1 MADEVLEL
9 LSQKKLNQNTPM
21 KLTYCLPVILI
32 FAGSFFSIVSA
43 QQQTL
48 ANSEKRAL
56 CLSDDN
62 WKKFPVHPRLFTSK
76 KRLALLKMQK
86 DETSKNLFILLKSE
100 AEQHLK
106 AEKLVYPTGKTFKFN
121 ANRSAQGRI
130 LTLALSYHL
139 FGDKR
144 YLDRAKA
151 ELIQLAELPDWC
163 PSHFIDVGEASL
175 AAGIGL
181 DWLYDELTE
190 EERSKVA
197 QSIVKNALE
206 PSLSFNENELGNE
219 LTGNFNHNPVN
230 NGGLTVGALAIAER
244 EPLLARKVIDRAIK
258 LLPIAAAPYAP
269 HGTYPEGATYWSYG
283 TTFHVFAL
291 EALRSVFGV
300 SCGLEK
306 FPGLLESTDFMTQI
320 VGPTGLDYNF
330 GDASSAPYTQTVER
344 FTSEPVM
351 FWFANERRQGNIA
364 EVEIKSLAKAKRI
377 LEGVDADKN
386 QKRLS
391 RHLALEVLWWNP
403 SLPPASESN
412 KLPLHWTA
420 NGGLMPLA
428 VIRSKWDDTSAS
440 FIAIK
445 GGTPNNSH
453 GQMDI
458 GSFILEADGIRW
470 ALDMGGESYDKMRA
484 AKLDLWNYAQNSDR
498 WTTFRPG
505 PGGHTILRFND
516 ARQDITGM
524 ADIIALP
531 NENGVMGNVVDLTS
545 LYKSQVEKVSRTVK
559 LHPNRS
565 ITIQDAWTTGEK
577 SVEASFQW
585 LTKAKITV
593 LPTGVLLEHAGKS
606 LQLNVEIPG
615 STGKPEIRIVDV
627 SKSQAPQDSDNP
639 NVSRIEIRVKTPAN
653 STSGVKVTAIPGDV
667 EIK

>member
-1 MADEVLEL
+1 
-9 LSQKKLNQNTPM
+9 M
-21 KLTYCLPVILI
+21 KLTNFFPALLILI
-32 FAGSFFSIVSA
+32 GSFLSAANA
-43 QQQTL
+43 QQPTPNSKKGTPCL
-48 ANSEKRAL
+48 TDANWE
-56 CLSDDN
+56 
-62 WKKFPVHPRLFTSK
+62 KFPDHPRLFTSK
-76 KRLALLKMQK
+76 KHLVSLKMQK

-100 AEQHLK
+100 AEKHLK

-130 LTLALSYHL
+130 LTLALSYHI

-144 YLDRAKA
+144 YLARAKA
-151 ELIQLAELPDWC
+151 ELMQLAELPDWC

-190 EERSKVA
+190 EERAKIA

-206 PSLSFNENELGNE
+206 PSLLFDEDEVGE

-230 NGGLTVGALAIAER
+230 NGGLIVGALAIAER
-244 EPLLARKVIDRAIK
+244 EPLLARKVTDRAIK
-258 LLPIAAAPYAP
+258 FLPIAAEPYAP
-269 HGTYPEGATYWSYG
+269 YGTYPEGATYWSYG
-283 TTFHVFAL
+283 TTFHVFAV

-306 FPGLLESTDFMTQI
+306 FPGFLESSDFMAQI
-320 VGPTGLDYNF
+320 NGPTGLDYNF
-330 GDASSAPYTQTVER
+330 GDASAAPYTETVER

-351 FWFANERRQGNIA
+351 FWFANERGQRSIA
-364 EVEIKSLAKAKRI
+364 EVEIKSLAKAKSV
-377 LEGVDADKN
+377 LEAVDGDKKY
-386 QKRLS
+386 KRLS

-403 SLPPASESN
+403 KLPASKSN

-428 VIRSKWDDTSAS
+428 VMRSKWDDSSAS
-440 FIAIK
+440 FIAVK

-484 AKLDLWNYAQNSDR
+484 AKLDLWNYEQHSDR

-505 PGGHTILRFND
+505 PEGHNILRFNN

-524 ADIIALP
+524 ADISALP
-531 NENGVMGNVVDLTS
+531 IENGIVGDVVDLTS

-559 LHPNRS
+559 LYSNRS
-565 ITIQDAWTTGEK
+565 ITIQDEWTTGAK
-577 SVEASFQW
+577 SAEASFQW
-585 LTKAKITV
+585 LTKAKITM
-593 LPTGVLLEHAGKS
+593 LPSGVLLEHAGKS
-606 LQLNVEIPG
+606 LKLNVEIPG
-615 STGKPEIRIVDV
+615 STAKPEIRIVDV

-639 NVSRIEIRVKTPAN
+639 GVNRIEFRVKTGASTN
-653 STSGVKVTAIPGDV
+653 SGLKITAIPGSAV
-667 EIK
+667 MQ